1 MAGGRQRTHVI
12 DEEVL
17 GLEIAVQH
25 PLIVAEREP
34 IEELVPIEM
43 LKRAA
48 TENGGASQR
57 GRGGGEGGGGGG
69 GGEACVREDGR
80 TLVSRCVLVCFRLVL
95 GLAARNQATPESVR

>member
-1 MAGGRQRTHVI
+1 M
-12 DEEVL
+12 
-17 GLEIAVQH
+17 QH

-57 GRGGGEGGGGGG
+57 ERGGG

-95 GLAARNQATPESVR
+95 GGTQSSDARVSPVRHAWQVRWMRAGT